1 LSSLV
6 DQLTKKTYT
15 VPWLHDGISPFIEVI
30 ESQASPVYPLKTTLS
45 PGHKF
50 SWLGQNEVFQK
61 WRNHRGTYFLHIH
74 GSLGISEVAE
84 YAFQEL
90 EAGRDETLFNAI
102 LYFKFDRHDI
112 RRNSI
117 GAMANTF
124 LSQIFS
130 QCRESPAGLIED
142 LEPPDF
148 RQCWT
153 DKDAF
158 FFLNKITA
166 GLGNTGQVK
175 WILDGLD
182 QCDESSQWFL
192 SEILGIAARSEQYF
206 KVLITSFDDKYIR
219 EALSGFPAINLREH
233 VKMTDPAKGNLS
245 GPDFALMSEVL
256 QDRPQFCQ
264 IESEIRDLLNSC
276 GDDDQLR
283 RLLLEWLQ
291 VTRSVTTKRA
301 MEQEIRMLSPP
312 SPKKVFDRIL
322 ETVTEDRRRWARKV
336 IMWVL
341 RSVRPLTPEELGM
354 ALMLDEAS
362 EESTLQPIAHLDILW
377 EINECFGPLFVVEN
391 GEVQLG
397 HPSAWGVFSPE
408 NAPLEDDRPWYVL
421 DAPEESHRKIVEFC
435 LRYLALPSVKA
446 QMVAACKASP
456 NTQPILEGQSDLLSY
471 AIQFWPHHYQLGYS
485 TVPAVQATEI
495 VSNFLHDRK
504 ALQYW
509 AAANWYFSNP
519 YIRSDRAFLSPL
531 PIVASLGLKKLVV
544 DLIKGQ
550 EPERDKLVAMALTEA
565 ARHGQR
571 AVVQTLMKASN
582 IDQSGYLE
590 AIVAAARS
598 GEFDTLG
605 DLLNHATTEFKEIQ
619 WPNML
624 TSRVA
629 FFGLDDML
637 KSLIKAG
644 TDANPPAESD
654 YSPPLHCAVMRNN
667 IATVDI
673 LLEHGANPAV
683 PNTNWKNSAPI
694 LVAAKFGHAAMVK
707 RLVKAGASV
716 EDHDST
722 QKTALWWATL
732 LGQHEALQALV
743 DAGADK
749 RSADETLTEELDWP
763 IIISAARGAFSKCLR
778 SLLRY
783 GANPNTRA
791 SKSYPTNALGWAAF
805 EGNADICRLL
815 LENGA
820 DLEGSDDDRPIIHA
834 VRSRKREV
842 LDVFLEKGANVDA
855 IMETNDRA
863 DTPLIA
869 AAELNLM
876 DLASLLL
883 EKGANPN
890 CALQSGATALFY
902 AIPSGYADMT
912 KLLIDAGADITK
924 TAYENKWV
932 PLHSAYGQAECI
944 KVLLDAGADIDAT
957 CRDGTVLYLATY
969 LDHPE
974 EVKLLVSR
982 HANLE
987 IRCQESGYRDDGY
1000 TPLHAAALQGSTE
1013 ILRTLLKGGA
1023 NARAKTPEDATPLIL
1038 AASESK
1044 EECLKAILEYNP
1056 DLEAVDK
1063 DGNTALL
1070 CVSSTTPLSIVK
1082 LLVNRGANLEHRD
1095 RQGYTVLGRAVVNK
1109 TVPVV
1114 EYLIEK
1120 KANINVVG
1128 GYRGGPLHI
1137 AASAGNIDMLKL
1149 LVEKGGDV
1157 NLADPNISGTP
1168 LQIAFYSHS
1177 DVNDKSTMI
1186 RYLVEEASAD
1196 VNTHGGYFGSALN
1209 VSFLRG
1215 SLDMIKLILDKGADV
1230 DWADNFG
1237 RRPIHYSSFK
1247 TLDHVQLLL
1256 YSGADVTAKNK
1267 LGQTPLHIAVVT
1279 GRVDVVELILSRTK
1293 NYINE
1298 PDHDGWTPL
1307 LWACRLCNRWDTASN
1322 IEASVI
1328 KLLLSHGA
1336 DLWVRGQSWDQ
1347 EWSPLKLAMY
1357 HGASDEV
1364 VKLLTPKIKK
1374 RVSKKGEEEVWD
1386 PKFHASHRASRT
1398 LAYCDVCL
1406 FVSIPRPTIN
1416 VLGDFSY

>member
-6 DQLTKKTYT
+6 DRLTKKTVT

-30 ESQASPVYPLKTTLS
+30 ESQASPVYPLKTTLG

-50 SWLGQNEVFQK
+50 GWLGQNEVFQK

-74 GSLGISEVAE
+74 GSLGISEAAE

-90 EAGRDETLFNAI
+90 EAGRDKTGFNTI

-124 LSQIFS
+124 LSQIFG
-130 QCRESPAGLIED
+130 QCRESPASLIGD
-142 LEPPDF
+142 FEPPDF

-158 FFLNKITA
+158 FFLNKIRID
-166 GLGNTGQVK
+166 LGNTGQVK
-175 WILDGLD
+175 WIFDGLD
-182 QCDESSQWFL
+182 QCDESSYWFL
-192 SEILGIAARSEQYF
+192 SEILGIAARSEQSF

-219 EALSGFPAINLREH
+219 EALSEFPAIDLRDH
-233 VKMTDPAKGNLS
+233 VKTIDPAGGNPS

-256 QDRPQFCQ
+256 QDRPQFCH
-264 IESEIRDLLNSC
+264 IESEIRDLVNSC

-283 RLLLEWLQ
+283 RLLLEWLR
-291 VTRSVTTKRA
+291 VTRSVPTKRA

-312 SPKKVFDRIL
+312 SPKKVFERIL
-322 ETVTEDRRRWARKV
+322 ETVTEDRRPWARKV
-336 IMWVL
+336 IMWAL
-341 RSVRPLTPEELGM
+341 RSIRPLTPQELEI
-354 ALMLDEAS
+354 ALTLDEALG
-362 EESTLQPIAHLDILW
+362 ESTLESITHLDIMW
-377 EINECFGPLFVVEN
+377 EINECFGPLFVMEN

-397 HPSAWGVFSPE
+397 HPSAREVFSPE
-408 NAPLEDDRPWYVL
+408 NAPVEDDRPWYVL
-421 DAPEESHRKIVEFC
+421 DAPEESHRKAVEIC
-435 LRYLALPSVKA
+435 LRYLALPGVQD

-471 AIQFWPHHYQLGYS
+471 AIQFWPQHYQLGYS
-485 TVPAVQATEI
+485 TVPAVQATEN
-495 VSNFLHDRK
+495 VSNFLRDRK
-504 ALQYW
+504 GLKYW
-509 AAANWYFSNP
+509 AAANWYFSNSH
-519 YIRSDRAFLSPL
+519 IRSDRSFLSPL
-531 PIVASLGLKKLVV
+531 PILASLGLEKLVV

-550 EPERDKLVAMALTEA
+550 EPERDKLVALALTEA
-565 ARHGQR
+565 ARHGRR
-571 AVVQTLMKASN
+571 AIVQTLMKASN

-598 GEFDTLG
+598 GEFDILG
-605 DLLNHATTEFKEIQ
+605 DLFNHAKAEFKEIQ
-619 WPNML
+619 WPSML
-624 TSRVA
+624 TSRIA
-629 FFGLDDML
+629 FFGLGDLL

-644 TDANPPAESD
+644 TDANPPAQSD
-654 YSPPLHCAVMRNN
+654 CSPPLHCAVMRNN
-667 IATVDI
+667 TAAVDI
-673 LLEHGANPAV
+673 LLEHGADPAV
-683 PNTNWKNSAPI
+683 PNINWHNCPPI

-716 EDHDST
+716 EGHGCT
-722 QKTALWWATL
+722 QKTALWLATL
-732 LGQHEALQALV
+732 LGQHEALETLV

-749 RSADETLTEELDWP
+749 RSVEVTLTEELDWP
-763 IIISAARGAFSKCLR
+763 IFLSAARYSFPKCLW
-778 SLLRY
+778 SLLHY
-783 GANPNTRA
+783 GVNPNTKA
-791 SKSYPTNALGWAAF
+791 LKYYPTNALGWAALA
-805 EGNADICRLL
+805 GNADICRLL

-820 DLEGSDDDRPIIHA
+820 DLEGSDNDRPITHA
-834 VRSRKREV
+834 VRSCKREV

-863 DTPLIA
+863 STPLIT
-869 AAELNLM
+869 AAELNLKEF
-876 DLASLLL
+876 ANLLL
-883 EKGANPN
+883 EKGAGVDCTP
-890 CALQSGATALFY
+890 QSGATALFY
-902 AIPSGYADMT
+902 AISSGHADMT

-924 TAYENKWV
+924 VAYQSKWV
-932 PLHSAYGQAECI
+932 PLHAANKHAECI

-957 CRDGTVLYLATY
+957 CKDGTVLYLATFHG
-969 LDHPE
+969 HPE

-987 IRCQESGYRDDGY
+987 IRCQEQGYWDDGY
-1000 TPLHAAALQGSTE
+1000 TPLQAAASLGSTE
-1013 ILRTLLKGGA
+1013 ILRTLLEGCA
-1023 NARAKTPEDATPLIL
+1023 NTRAKTPKGGSPLIL
-1038 AASESK
+1038 AVSNSK

-1056 DLEAVDK
+1056 DLEAVDN
-1063 DGNTALL
+1063 DGDTALH

-1082 LLVNRGANLEHRD
+1082 LLVNRGANLEHRG
-1095 RQGYTVLGRAVVNK
+1095 RQGYTVLGRAVANK

-1137 AASAGNIDMLKL
+1137 AANAGNIDMLKL

-1168 LQIAFYSHS
+1168 LQIALYSYA
-1177 DVNDKSTMI
+1177 DVDDGDTMI
-1186 RYLVEEASAD
+1186 RYLVEEAGAD
-1196 VNTHGGYFGSALN
+1196 VNARGGYFGSALN
-1209 VSFLRG
+1209 ISFLRG
-1215 SLDMIKLILDKGADV
+1215 SLDMIKLILDKGADI

-1237 RRPIHYSSFK
+1237 RRPIHYASFK

-1256 YSGADVTAKNK
+1256 DSGADVTAKNK

-1279 GRVDVVELILSRTK
+1279 GRVDIVELILSRTK

-1307 LWACRLCNRWDTASN
+1307 LWACRLCDWWGTTSN

-1328 KLLLSHGA
+1328 KLLVSRGA
-1336 DLWVRGQSWDQ
+1336 DLWVRGQSRDQ
-1347 EWSPLKLAMY
+1347 EWSPLKLAKY

-1364 VKLLTPKIKK
+1364 VKLLTPKVKK
-1374 RVSKKGEEEVWD
+1374 RVNKKGEEEVWD
-1386 PKFHASHRASRT
+1386 AKFHASRRASRT
-1398 LAYCDVCL
+1398 SGYCDVCL
-1406 FVSIPRPTIN
+1406 FVSISRPTAN